1 MNNIGKVLRVIEM
14 LNEENR
20 NNFGLRQ
27 IQKVEQ

>member
-14 LNEENR
+14 LKEENR

>member
-27 IQKVEQ
+27 IQKAEQ